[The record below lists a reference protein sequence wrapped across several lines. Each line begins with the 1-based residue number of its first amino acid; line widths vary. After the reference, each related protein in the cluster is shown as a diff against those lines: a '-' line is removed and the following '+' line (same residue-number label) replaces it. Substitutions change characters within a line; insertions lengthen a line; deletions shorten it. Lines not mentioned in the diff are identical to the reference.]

1 MLYDHDSAGDQGT
14 LFAARNFLN
23 ARNVPTNPMN
33 DVDATFDFL
42 EQYTEAL
49 ILAAFEEAKEKHSL
63 NLNVPELQQDHLMNF
78 ILDQIFDNFALPS
91 LSSEWNT
98 DEDIFKCK
106 ECGKTYKKWPL

>member
-1 MLYDHDSAGDQGT
+1 
-14 LFAARNFLN
+14 
-23 ARNVPTNPMN
+23 MN
-33 DVDATFDFL
+33 NVDATFDFL

-49 ILAAFEEAKEKHSL
+49 ILAAFEEVKKKHSL

-78 ILDQIFDNFALPS
+78 ILDQIVDDFALPS

-106 ECGKTYKKWPL
+106 ECGKTYKKVAALRKHRKEKHGPGKGKSARIQM